1 MNGIIPQGKA
11 LDPESLKRLPVPRQS
26 RGSTET
32 MLSRRSFG
40 SRVVPEAGAE
50 ERSRQ
55 NELVHSAHFAWES
68 ISLSFTFCYHIEEHS
83 P

>member
-1 MNGIIPQGKA
+1 
-11 LDPESLKRLPVPRQS
+11 
-26 RGSTET
+26 

-68 ISLSFTFCYHIEEHS
+68 TPRDSVIYLIPGNPFRHPKPPQLFKRRTERVEREL